1 MDWKLFISTF
11 TLIFVA
17 ELPDKTAFATLLLAT
32 RKSPIALFIG
42 VAAAFVIQS
51 LVAVTC
57 GTALGFLPH
66 AWVQIGSGLLFL
78 VFALLM
84 WIRNEAEEESS
95 ETEDG
100 KDRFWSTVY
109 SSFIVIFIAEWGDLT
124 QFATA
129 TLAAKNESPLT
140 IFLAAVLALW
150 SVTAI
155 AIIVGS
161 RAKNFIQPTV
171 LKKIAAI
178 AFAGVGIVILYR
190 SLAH

>member
-1 MDWKLFISTF
+1 MDWKLFFSTF

-17 ELPDKTAFATLLLAT
+17 ELPDKTAFATILLAT

-51 LVAVTC
+51 IVAVTC
-57 GTALGFLPH
+57 GTALSFLPH

-78 VFALLM
+78 LFAVLM
-84 WIRNEAEEESS
+84 WIRDEPEEEGS
-95 ETEDG
+95 EK
-100 KDRFWSTVY
+100 KDENNHFWPTVY
-109 SSFIVIFIAEWGDLT
+109 SSFTVIFIAEWGDLT

-129 TLAAKNESPLT
+129 TLAAKNKSPLT
-140 IFLAAVLALW
+140 ICIAAVLALW

-155 AIIVGS
+155 AIIIGS
-161 RAKNFIQPTV
+161 RAKSFIQPAV

-178 AFAGVGIVILYR
+178 AFACVGCVILYR
-190 SLAH
+190 SLVQ